1 MNCLHPRSESGQ
13 AAPLY
18 LTAVVGLLFLAFVF
32 FAFGQADVT
41 RNGTQS
47 AADAAALAAA
57 RESRDQ
63 FKGDFLGN
71 LLTPGYLDDIFG
83 GRFIGMVNGCSA
95 AGHYAT
101 RNEAELLTC
110 NRTGDGRWAFTVK
123 VRSQEP
129 MGTSIIEG
137 TDEKHAE
144 TTATAVVEPL
154 CTFEAAEK
162 DGNPDD
168 GGDGDAGEG
177 DAKPVSPGELV
188 CDGGT
193 WDIDPE
199 NLDLLPDMSDLF
211 TVRLAED

>member
-1 MNCLHPRSESGQ
+1 MTGTSRRESGQ
-13 AAPLY
+13 ATPLY
-18 LTAVVGLLFLAFVF
+18 ITAVVGLLFLALVF

-41 RNGTQS
+41 RNGAQS

-63 FKGDFLGN
+63 FEDEFLAN
-71 LLTPGYLDDIFG
+71 ILTPGYLDDIFG
-83 GRFIGMVNGCSA
+83 GDFIGRVYGCNA
-95 AGHYAT
+95 ASHYAT
-101 RNEAELLTC
+101 RNEAELLGCDPTA
-110 NRTGDGRWAFTVK
+110 DGRWAFTVK
-123 VRSQEP
+123 VRSKES

-154 CTFEAAEK
+154 CTFEAAEQ
-162 DGNPDD
+162 DDNPDD

-177 DAKPVSPGELV
+177 NAGPVSPGELV
-188 CDGGT
+188 CDGGR
-193 WDIDPE
+193 WDIDPG